1 MSLDPGTA
9 GRLKGLP
16 ATVVVIPVTPMRPDG
31 SIEWGTYAN
40 LIRRVV
46 DSGISRVLPER
57 ERNEVAEI
65 LRSWSLTRL
74 EARL

>member
-1 MSLDPGTA
+1 MPLDPATA
-9 GRLKGLP
+9 GQLKERL

-46 DSGISRVLPER
+46 DAGITVV
-57 ERNEVAEI
+57 NA
-65 LRSWSLTRL
+65 
-74 EARL
+74 AR